1 MATILSII
9 AIILVINHSSR
20 ISRVEKALALLNKK
34 PVDVGQNQQQSVSQT
49 TTSNMVA
56 NPMAQPLSINLG
68 QTPLQA
74 NTNMGGA
81 PTSIQDTKHSE
92 ESSGRLLGKIGIG
105 AVLVGVAFFLK
116 YAFDNNWVGPSGRVM
131 IGVLLGLA
139 FLVVGQMLR
148 KKYLK
153 YSDLIM
159 GGGSAILY
167 LSFFS
172 AYSFYGL
179 ISAPTAGILML
190 CVTALTLAISIVDAT
205 ITLSVVGIVG
215 AFVTPFLVGYSEN
228 NMLWIFAYLT
238 LINLGVLGISFFK
251 KWPRLNA
258 LTFVGNAI
266 NFLAWY
272 GSFYDQ
278 TALAPT
284 LMFCFISFLIF
295 LVANIAR
302 GITAGVKAN
311 ETDYFLLGANALAF
325 AVIGYVLLNPVY
337 PSILGFCSVAIAL
350 IYMVVA
356 YLVNKT
362 NYADK
367 ALNIF
372 LPGLAVVFLSVAV
385 PLQFSGPWIA
395 VAWFVESIAL
405 YGIASVIS
413 NRGFQVMGVVV
424 YCLGLLDLFSWI
436 ATNRTKEFFVPI
448 FNTAFIVLV
457 LAIIVA
463 YIIAY
468 MYRKFGSIDVDI
480 QKRGIMV
487 FVVIANILTIYAL
500 STQVI
505 YYYDSSLRSLEVSH
519 RLQIDDAQKYSTGY
533 DNSQK
538 IQDLDRTYRSDYE
551 SINNKSN
558 TLVSIL
564 WTIYAAI
571 LIAIGFAKRISS
583 VRRLGLILFF
593 ITAVKVVMNVWS
605 LGQLYRIISFIA
617 FGLIALV
624 ASFAY
629 AKYKDRL
636 KDVI

>member
-1 MATILSII
+1 VRLYIPPSKFSSPEICSVAGTVNSDII
-9 AIILVINHSSR
+9 
-20 ISRVEKALALLNKK
+20 
-34 PVDVGQNQQQSVSQT
+34 SV
-49 TTSNMVA
+49 
-56 NPMAQPLSINLG
+56 
-68 QTPLQA
+68 
-74 NTNMGGA
+74 
-81 PTSIQDTKHSE
+81 
-92 ESSGRLLGKIGIG
+92 
-105 AVLVGVAFFLK
+105 AV
-116 YAFDNNWVGPSGRVM
+116 
-131 IGVLLGLA
+131 
-139 FLVVGQMLR
+139 
-148 KKYLK
+148 
-153 YSDLIM
+153 
-159 GGGSAILY
+159 
-167 LSFFS
+167 
-172 AYSFYGL
+172 
-179 ISAPTAGILML
+179 
-190 CVTALTLAISIVDAT
+190 
-205 ITLSVVGIVG
+205 
-215 AFVTPFLVGYSEN
+215 
-228 NMLWIFAYLT
+228 
-238 LINLGVLGISFFK
+238 
-251 KWPRLNA
+251 NA

-337 PSILGFCSVAIAL
+337 HSILGFCSVAIAL

-500 STQVI
+500 STQII

-636 KDVI
+636 KDLI